1 VAARRTPA
9 SNPIQ
14 LAYSLPVPVG
24 RHGVAEV
31 EVRVST
37 RRRKSSEAHLEAGKV
52 VVVVPAQLSVAER
65 ERVAARL
72 ALRVLDHG
80 RRRSGAISDSA
91 LERRAGEL
99 ADRHLGGV
107 RPSSVRFV
115 TNQMRRWGS
124 CTPSTGEIRIS
135 SRLRAMPEWVLDAVL
150 VHELAHLI
158 EPSHS
163 PRFRALCSR
172 YPRQAEADAYLL
184 GFEHGASTAPMP
196 LGPVPSE
203 AWEAPE
209 GSCGDEEVHGAR
221 TWPN

>member
-1 VAARRTPA
+1 VAVRRTPA

-52 VVVVPAQLSVAER
+52 VVVVPAGLPVAER
-65 ERVAARL
+65 DRVAARL

-80 RRRSGAISDSA
+80 RRRSSALSDSG

-107 RPSSVRFV
+107 RPTSVRFV

-124 CTPSTGEIRIS
+124 CSPSTGEIRIS
-135 SRLRAMPEWVLDAVL
+135 SRLRTMPEWVLDAVL

-158 EPSHS
+158 EASHS

-196 LGPVPSE
+196 LGPLPAE
-203 AWEAPE
+203 GWEAPV
-209 GSCGDEEVHGAR
+209 GSCEGEEHHGAR
-221 TWPN
+221 TWPG